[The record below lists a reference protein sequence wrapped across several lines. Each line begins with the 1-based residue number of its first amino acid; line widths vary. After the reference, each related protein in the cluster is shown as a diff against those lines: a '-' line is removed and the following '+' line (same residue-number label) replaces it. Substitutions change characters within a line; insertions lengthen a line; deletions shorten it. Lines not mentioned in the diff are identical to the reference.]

1 MVVHMKKMIL
11 GAAAGLLFLVC
22 QGTGFAAEAK
32 NVCLTCHSND
42 KMLKMLYKPPAL
54 ESGEA
59 EG

>member
-1 MVVHMKKMIL
+1 MKKMIL